1 MLQLRYAFPCDGN
14 PYPSLTVYPLRE
26 RTDTMYPIDPIYTA
40 NMNDQQRAWFYAEY
54 ERARKDEVIG
64 VLLAIFLGGLGIHHF
79 YLRRDGLGILYLVFS
94 WTGIPMV
101 VAWIEAFFMPSRVR
115 QYNAAQAVY
124 ISSRILATAG
134 SGAPAQ
140 DSRTWAPTTAAKCNA
155 CGNSVDPTATFCTHC
170 GAAINNAALSTQPA
184 L

>member
-1 MLQLRYAFPCDGN
+1 
-14 PYPSLTVYPLRE
+14 
-26 RTDTMYPIDPIYTA
+26 MYPVDPIYTA

-64 VLLAIFLGGLGIHHF
+64 VLLALFLGGLGIHHF
-79 YLRRDGLGILYLVFS
+79 YLRRDGLGVLYLIFC

-115 QYNAAQAVY
+115 QYNAAQALY
-124 ISSRILATAG
+124 ISSQIFATTGTAAASATDSNTSTPTATSATA
-134 SGAPAQ
+134 
-140 DSRTWAPTTAAKCNA
+140 RCNA
-155 CGNSVDPTATFCTHC
+155 CGSFVDPAAVFCNHC
-170 GAAINNAALSTQPA
+170 GAAITHTALTTQPS

>member
-1 MLQLRYAFPCDGN
+1 
-14 PYPSLTVYPLRE
+14 
-26 RTDTMYPIDPIYTA
+26 MYPTDPIYTV
-40 NMNDQQRAWFYAEY
+40 NMNDHQRAWFYAEY

-101 VAWIEAFFMPSRVR
+101 IAWIEAFFMPARVR
-115 QYNAAQAVY
+115 QYNAAQAML
-124 ISSRILATAG
+124 ISSQILATTP
-134 SGAPAQ
+134 SQSSSPAPH
-140 DSRTWAPTTAAKCNA
+140 CNA
-155 CGNSVDPTATFCTHC
+155 CGSPIDPTAAFCNRC
-170 GAAINNAALSTQPA
+170 GAAIIRSALTQPA

>member
-1 MLQLRYAFPCDGN
+1 
-14 PYPSLTVYPLRE
+14 
-26 RTDTMYPIDPIYTA
+26 MYPIDPIYTI

-79 YLRRDGLGILYLVFS
+79 YLRRDGLGLLYLIFS

-101 VAWIEAFFMPSRVR
+101 IAWIEAFFMPGRVR
-115 QYNAAQAVY
+115 QYNAAQAIY
-124 ISSRILATAG
+124 ISTHILGATPG
-134 SGAPAQ
+134 VPAPH
-140 DSRTWAPTTAAKCNA
+140 CNA
-155 CGNSVDPTATFCTHC
+155 CGNPVDPTAVFCNHC
-170 GAAINNAALSTQPA
+170 GAAITHSAISAQPA